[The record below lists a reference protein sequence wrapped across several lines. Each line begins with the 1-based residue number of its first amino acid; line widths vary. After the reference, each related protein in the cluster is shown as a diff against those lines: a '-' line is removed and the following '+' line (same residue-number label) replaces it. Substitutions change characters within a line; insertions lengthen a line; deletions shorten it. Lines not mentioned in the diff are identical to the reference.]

1 MLGAVRRTCS
11 RSAVRVPSLV
21 QFRSLSTAEA
31 ATDDDEKKNRQ
42 SFVTTPIEPGE
53 WDADMK
59 DPLHRP
65 KYRSRARILSRHDY
79 ARLNGV
85 TFEEQY
91 QTFEDAMITLSWMD
105 HKTKERIYQN
115 YLNWMVNAQEKH
127 GKTSHE
133 YVCRLLAQKFHI
145 TPFRAAGII
154 QLMHAEEQMK
164 LQNPDGDMEDQFGDQ
179 AELVDEY
186 IKNTI
191 NEAYRS
197 TGETPPESF
206 VEPVDMAGG
215 LDSHKTVIIDDTL
228 DVDQLTREANVRE
241 QENAR
246 IIINDHVYIEDID
259 DEAIKIPMSKDTMQL
274 IQAKETFKNQPEPT
288 PSPTAAAAKPEEQ
301 RRPRWKFVAQAID
314 TRILNPKQK
323 HHYSR
328 DGKKYRGKRH
338 RNRFQQDWAE
348 NTLIEENGE
357 LRAANMADVR
367 HLSWKPVRH
376 LQEFTYSEA
385 KQGWLDRT
393 VRGNNSAWGKAP
405 NYKGLEKK
413 KQFLADGS
421 SEEDETSAELESKDV
436 EGATDSS
443 SSDSDGDSS
452 SEESSNEDESEEK
465 VEGET
470 EGGPEEEEDEDEDSK
485 DK

>member
-1 MLGAVRRTCS
+1 MRGLRNLRG
-11 RSAVRVPSLV
+11 
-21 QFRSLSTAEA
+21 LSTSDA
-31 ATDDDEKKNRQ
+31 AAADKDGGANKSRQ
-42 SFVTTPIEPGE
+42 SFVTTEIEPGE
-53 WDADMK
+53 WDVQMK

-65 KYRSRARILSRHDY
+65 KYRSRAKILSRHDY

-115 YLNWMVNAQEKH
+115 YLNWMVSAQEKF

-145 TPFRAAGII
+145 TPFRAAAII
-154 QLMHAEEQMK
+154 QLMHLEEQMK
-164 LQNPDGDMEDQFGDQ
+164 MENPEGDMEDEFGDQ
-179 AELVDEY
+179 AEIVDQY
-186 IKNTI
+186 MMHTI

-197 TGETPPESF
+197 TGETPPEAF

-215 LDSHKTVIIDDTL
+215 LESYKTTAIDDAL
-228 DVDQLTREANVRE
+228 DVDQLTRDANVRE

-246 IIINDHVYIEDID
+246 IMINDHVYIEDVD
-259 DEAIKIPMSKDTMQL
+259 DEAIKIPMSKDAMGL
-274 IQAKETFKNQPEPT
+274 INMKEKLAAQAGADPP
-288 PSPTAAAAKPEEQ
+288 PSPTAAAAVPEEG

-338 RNRFQQDWAE
+338 KNRFQQDWAE
-348 NTLIEENGE
+348 NTLIEEQGE
-357 LRAANMADVR
+357 LRPANLADVR

-385 KQGWLDRT
+385 KSGWLERT
-393 VRGNNSAWGKAP
+393 VGGNNAAWGKAP
-405 NYKGLEKK
+405 IYKGLEKK
-413 KQFLADGS
+413 KEFVDTETNVDVDEADVDK
-421 SEEDETSAELESKDV
+421 EDPE
-436 EGATDSS
+436 ATDELATSDS
-443 SSDSDGDSS
+443 SSDSEGESS
-452 SEESSNEDESEEK
+452 SDEESSSDDEPEK
-465 VEGET
+465 EVET
-470 EGGPEEEEDEDEDSK
+470 DDDDEDDDNDPK